1 MPHALVTNNISIKRH
16 DLSIK
21 KLTYFGFAQASGK
34 NNKSRFNVRSG
45 TIVKDL
51 IILKLHDVHLIQ
63 LGQFM

>member
-1 MPHALVTNNISIKRH
+1 MIFQL
-16 DLSIK
+16 K

-34 NNKSRFNVRSG
+34 NNKSRFTVRSG